1 MFLIAKNVLITSFV
15 MDEILKKLKE
25 IEEENNISI
34 LYACESGSRAWGFE
48 SPDSDYD
55 IRFIYVNKLDYYL
68 SIQPEKDTI
77 EITQETFDFVG
88 WDLKKALFL
97 LRKSNPS
104 IIEWLNSPIVYK
116 KDEEFFEKI
125 KELVNLSF
133 NPKTMMYHYLSMAKT
148 NYRTYL
154 KTDQVKIK
162 KYFYVIR
169 PILSLI
175 WIEKNKTVPPIR
187 FEELFN
193 QVKIEESV
201 RNAIKNLLII
211 KKQKRELDLHPRVE
225 ELNQFIEE
233 KIEYYEQ
240 FLKSFEFKK
249 ELPEIEKFNQLLKEM
264 IFKYDKKAC
273 YSLEKL
279 KNELKNFVKERQW
292 EKYHTLKN
300 LAVSV
305 SIESAEL
312 LEHFQWWDKKPEEIS
327 EEERKEIG
335 YEIAD
340 IFTYLL
346 HFSDKLGIDI
356 LKITEEKLEKTKQK
370 YPVERFKGNYEKPK

>member
-1 MFLIAKNVLITSFV
+1 MEIRVDN
-15 MDEILKKLKE
+15 ILKNLEK
-25 IEEENNISI
+25 IEKQNNITI
-34 LYACESGSRAWGFE
+34 IYACESGSRAWGFE

-55 IRFIYVNKLDYYL
+55 IRFIYVNKLDYYF
-68 SIQPEKDTI
+68 SIQLERDTV
-77 EITQETFDFVG
+77 EISEEPFDFVG
-88 WDLKKALFL
+88 WDLKKTLFL
-97 LRKSNPS
+97 LRKSNSS

-116 KDEEFFEKI
+116 RDEEFFEKI
-125 KELVNLSF
+125 KELAHLSF
-133 NPKTMMYHYLSMAKT
+133 NPKAMMYHYLSMAKT

-154 KTDQVKIK
+154 KTDLVKIK

-175 WIEKNKTVPPIR
+175 WIEKNKTVPPI
-187 FEELFN
+187 LFN
-193 QVKIEESV
+193 ELLEKTQLEQNV
-201 RNAIKNLLII
+201 RNAIENLLII
-211 KKQKRELDLHPRVE
+211 KREKRELDLYPKVE

-233 KIEYYEQ
+233 NLEYYGQ
-240 FLKSFEFKK
+240 FLKTFEFKK
-249 ELPEIEKFNQLLKEM
+249 ELPELKKFNRLLKEM
-264 IFKYDKKAC
+264 IFKYDPKAC

-346 HFSDKLGIDI
+346 HLSEKLGIDI

-370 YPVERFKGNYEKPK
+370 YPAEEFKGNYGKPK

>member
-1 MFLIAKNVLITSFV
+1 MSKIQQ
-15 MDEILKKLKE
+15 KLEE
-25 IEEENNISI
+25 IEKENNITI

-68 SIQPEKDTI
+68 SILPQKDTI
-77 EITQETFDFVG
+77 EITEEPFDFVG

-116 KDEEFFEKI
+116 KDEEFFQKI
-125 KELVNLSF
+125 KELANLSF
-133 NPKTMMYHYLSMAKT
+133 NPKAMIHHYLNMAKA

-154 KTDQVKIK
+154 KTQQVKIK

-175 WIEKNKTVPPIR
+175 WIEKNKTVPPI
-187 FEELFN
+187 LFN
-193 QVKIEESV
+193 ELLEKTQLEQNV
-201 RNAIKNLLII
+201 RNAVENLLII
-211 KKQKRELDLHPRVE
+211 KKEKRELDLYPKVE
-225 ELNQFIEE
+225 ELNRFIEE
-233 KIEYYEQ
+233 KIKYYEQ
-240 FLKSFEFKK
+240 FLKNFEFEKD
-249 ELPEIEKFNQLLKEM
+249 LPETEKFNQLLEEM
-264 IFKYDKKAC
+264 IFKYDPKAC

-312 LEHFQWWDKKPEEIS
+312 LEHFQWWDKKPEDIS
-327 EEERKEIG
+327 QEEKKEIG

-346 HFSDKLGIDI
+346 HLSEKLGIDI

>member
-1 MFLIAKNVLITSFV
+1 
-15 MDEILKKLKE
+15 MDEVLKKLEE
-25 IEEENNISI
+25 IRKENNITI

-68 SIQPEKDTI
+68 FIQPERDTI
-77 EITQETFDFVG
+77 EITEEPFDFVG
-88 WDLKKALFL
+88 WDLKKALSL

-104 IIEWLNSPIVYK
+104 IIEWLNSPIIYK
-116 KDEEFFEKI
+116 KDEEFFQKI
-125 KELVNLSF
+125 KELANLSF
-133 NPKTMMYHYLSMAKT
+133 NPKAMMYHYLSMAKT

-175 WIEKNKTVPPIR
+175 WIEKNKTIPPIK

-193 QVKIEESV
+193 QVEIEEKV
-201 RNAIKNLLII
+201 RHAINNLLVI
-211 KKQKRELDLHPRVE
+211 KKQKRELDLYPRIE
-225 ELNQFIEE
+225 KLNQFIEE
-233 KIEYYEQ
+233 KLEYYEQ
-240 FLKSFEFKK
+240 FLKSFELKK
-249 ELPEIEKFNQLLKEM
+249 ELPEIEKFNHLLKEM

-279 KNELKNFVKERQW
+279 KNELKNFVKKRQW

-346 HFSDKLGIDI
+346 HLSEKLGIDI

>member
-1 MFLIAKNVLITSFV
+1 
-15 MDEILKKLKE
+15 MDKILKRL
-25 IEEENNISI
+25 EELERQNDIII

-55 IRFIYVNKLDYYL
+55 IRFIYLNKLDYYL
-68 SIQPEKDTI
+68 SILSEEKDII
-77 EITQETFDFVG
+77 EIAEDSFDFAG

-104 IIEWLNSPIVYK
+104 IIEWLNSPIIYK
-116 KDEEFFEKI
+116 KDEEFFQKI
-125 KELVNLSF
+125 KELANISF
-133 NPKTMMYHYLSMAKT
+133 NPKVMMYHYLNMAKT

-154 KTDQVKIK
+154 KIEQIKIK
-162 KYFYVIR
+162 KYFYLIR
-169 PILSLI
+169 PILSII
-175 WIEKNKTVPPIR
+175 WIEKNKTVPPIK

-193 QVKIEESV
+193 QVEIEEDV
-201 RNAIKNLLII
+201 RNPIENLLII
-211 KKQKRELDLHPRVE
+211 KKQKRELNLYPRVE
-225 ELNQFIEE
+225 ELNRFIEE
-233 KIEYYEQ
+233 KIKYYEQ
-240 FLKSFEFKK
+240 LLKNFELNND
-249 ELPEIEKFNQLLKEM
+249 LPNIEKFNQFLKEM
-264 IFKYDKKAC
+264 IFKYDPEAC

-300 LAVSV
+300 LAISI

-312 LEHFQWWDKKPEEIS
+312 LEHFQWWDKDLENIS
-327 EEERKEIG
+327 EEEKKEIG

-346 HFSDKLGIDI
+346 HLSEKLGIDV

-370 YPVERFKGNYEKPK
+370 YPVEVFNGYYRKPK

>member
-1 MFLIAKNVLITSFV
+1 MFLTAKNVHIMSFV
-15 MDEILKKLKE
+15 MDKILKKLEE
-25 IEEENNISI
+25 IKKENNIAI

-68 SIQPEKDTI
+68 SIQSERDTI
-77 EITQETFDFVG
+77 EITEEPFDFAG

-104 IIEWLNSPIVYK
+104 IIEWLNSPTVYK

-125 KELVNLSF
+125 KEVANLSF
-133 NPKTMMYHYLSMAKT
+133 NPKAMMYHYLNMAKT

-154 KTDQVKIK
+154 KTEQVRIK

-193 QVKIEESV
+193 QVKIEENV
-201 RNAIKNLLII
+201 RNAINNLLVI
-211 KKQKRELDLHPRVE
+211 KKQTRELDLHPKVK
-225 ELNQFIEE
+225 ELNRFIEE

-240 FLKSFEFKK
+240 FSKNFEFEKD
-249 ELPEIEKFNQLLKEM
+249 LPKIEKFNQLLKEM
-264 IFKYDKKAC
+264 IFKYDPEAC

-292 EKYHTLKN
+292 EKYHTIKN

-312 LEHFQWWDKKPEEIS
+312 LEHFQWWDKKPEDIS
-327 EEERKEIG
+327 QEEKKEIG

-346 HFSDKLGIDI
+346 HLSERLGIDI

-370 YPVERFKGNYEKPK
+370 YPAERFKGNYEKPK